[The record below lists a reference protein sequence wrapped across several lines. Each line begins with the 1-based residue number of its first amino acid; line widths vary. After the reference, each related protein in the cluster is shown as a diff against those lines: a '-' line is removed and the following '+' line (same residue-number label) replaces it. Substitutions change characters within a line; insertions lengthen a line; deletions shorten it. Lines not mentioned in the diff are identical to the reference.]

1 MNRLMLIT
9 ALSLGLATTAIAQD
23 LLPKSIGPSVLP
35 TPAINTRAG
44 VTAPCEALLPQMQ
57 AARTAVRH
65 KRPLTPEQERQWST
79 WNALCKHDPW
89 PQRLTALDDP
99 AEVARYYDRTPKI
112 PKEHT
117 PGYYWT
123 GNAPVLPSDYGTPG
137 PSYSAPSYSGPP
149 RSSYTSCITLANRSV
164 SCYTTG
170 GW

>member
-9 ALSLGLATTAIAQD
+9 ALSLGLATATMAQD
-23 LLPKSIGPSVLP
+23 LPRHLRLEPGEERQQC
-35 TPAINTRAG
+35 AQ
-44 VTAPCEALLPQMQ
+44 LLPLMAQ
-57 AARTAVRH
+57 ARTAVRS
-65 KRPLTPEQERQWST
+65 KRPLTKEQDHT
-79 WNALCKHDPW
+79 WKSWQAVCQRDPW

-137 PSYSAPSYSGPP
+137 ASYRAPAYSGPP
-149 RSSYTSCITLANRSV
+149 RSSYTSCITLANHSV